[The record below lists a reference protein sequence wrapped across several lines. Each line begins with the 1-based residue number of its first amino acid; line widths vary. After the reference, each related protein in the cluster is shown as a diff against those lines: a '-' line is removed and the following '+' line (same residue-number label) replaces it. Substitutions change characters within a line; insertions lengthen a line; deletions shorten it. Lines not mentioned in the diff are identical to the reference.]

1 MNHHVRAC
9 HVLVLSVVAGFAL
22 LTCVAG
28 CSNKMYLMPTPNIYV
43 RPPGSTQSAQYPPD
57 VFDDVP
63 PALRTSDVDV
73 LYATDRTRND
83 KKDGG
88 IEYSTK
94 RSRSLAF
101 GECKIALGPTGKD
114 KDEPAM
120 TWDELVRAS
129 RTRDRS
135 PDVPVEIMSMTELAR
150 FPSTP
155 PPIVSPTDPTVKP
168 QWQAEQ
174 DAAASIFR
182 REIAARL
189 AKSKTKEVFLYV
201 HGVANSFDDAAQVGG
216 MFWHFIGRRGVPI
229 VYSWPAGGGGLL
241 RGYTYDRESSEFT
254 VYHLKQFIR
263 LLASCPEVERI
274 NLIAHSRGTD
284 VLTSALRELHLE
296 QRGAVAGAKAAMAA
310 IGSNDSGSEAG
321 ATTLPAAV
329 AAAVP
334 NTMAAFKFGTL
345 ILAAPDIDMEVFTQ
359 RLVSDRIGQ
368 AVERIVIYVR
378 ADDKAIG
385 TANSLFGGFM
395 RAGALTS
402 DFFTPE
408 EVQFIRLATK
418 LQIVDVRVKD
428 AGPFGHS
435 YFYANPAVSA
445 DVLLVLRDRAQPGAS
460 GRPLGVG
467 ENGFWFID
475 DSYFAKGAPT
485 GAAPAPAP
493 VASQPAASK

>member
-1 MNHHVRAC
+1 MNQPLPWCR
-9 HVLVLSVVAGFAL
+9 VLVLSAVAAFAL
-22 LTCVAG
+22 LGAAPG
-28 CSNKMYLMPTPNIYV
+28 CSHKVHLMPTPNIYV
-43 RPPGSTQSAQYPPD
+43 RPPGSQESAQYPPD

-63 PALRTSDVDV
+63 AALRTTDADV
-73 LYATDRTRND
+73 LYVTDRKRND
-83 KKDGG
+83 KEDGG
-88 IEYSTK
+88 IGYGTK

-101 GECKIALGPTGKD
+101 GECKIALGPTGKK

-120 TWDELVRAS
+120 TWDALVQAS
-129 RTRDRS
+129 RTRERK
-135 PDVPVEIMSMTELAR
+135 PALPVEIASMTELGR
-150 FPSTP
+150 FPATP
-155 PPIVSPTDPTVKP
+155 PPVVSPTDPTVKP

-174 DAAASIFR
+174 DAAANILR
-182 REIAARL
+182 GEIARRL
-189 AKSKTKEVFLYV
+189 ATSKTKEVFIYV
-201 HGVANSFDDAAQVGG
+201 HGVANSFDDSALVGG

-284 VLTSALRELHLE
+284 VLTSALRELHIE
-296 QRGAVAGAKAAMAA
+296 QRGAVAGAKAALAA
-310 IGSNDSGSEAG
+310 IGGRAAAAKED

-329 AAAVP
+329 TAAVP

-378 ADDKAIG
+378 AKDKAIG
-385 TANSLFGGFM
+385 TANWLFGGSM

-402 DFFTPE
+402 DFFTPQ
-408 EVQFIRLATK
+408 EVDFIRQATK
-418 LQIVDVRVKD
+418 LQIVDVKVKD

-445 DVLLVLRDRAQPGAS
+445 DVVLVLRDRAQPGANT
-460 GRPLGVG
+460 RPLGVG
-467 ENGFWFID
+467 KNGFWFID
-475 DSYFAKGAPT
+475 DTYFARGAPT
-485 GAAPAPAP
+485 GIASTPPAPA
-493 VASQPAASK
+493 AQPGE